1 MTLKD
6 HGWGTII
13 ARDPDSGLTCEG
25 VLTDGVW
32 TFDLRGKENAR
43 WVKPD
48 LSATMV
54 SPSGETVFL
63 FMTPDQT
70 NLHATLR
77 HGSGKGF
84 KSLSSDS
91 AFSWGNDAV
100 YDHFGKLESYT
111 FRKDNYCV
119 VYSADGTL
127 VSATYSDGTAIGPVD
142 CPPLKI
148 IRG

>member
-1 MTLKD
+1 
-6 HGWGTII
+6 
-13 ARDPDSGLTCEG
+13 
-25 VLTDGVW
+25 
-32 TFDLRGKENAR
+32 
-43 WVKPD
+43 
-48 LSATMV
+48 MV
-54 SPSGETVFL
+54 SPSGATVFL

-77 HGSGKGF
+77 HGSGKDF
-84 KSLSSDS
+84 KSLSIDRSASSGEARYHYTLNSRDSDS

-127 VSATYSDGTAIGPVD
+127 ASATYSDGIPIGPVD

-148 IRG
+148 LRG